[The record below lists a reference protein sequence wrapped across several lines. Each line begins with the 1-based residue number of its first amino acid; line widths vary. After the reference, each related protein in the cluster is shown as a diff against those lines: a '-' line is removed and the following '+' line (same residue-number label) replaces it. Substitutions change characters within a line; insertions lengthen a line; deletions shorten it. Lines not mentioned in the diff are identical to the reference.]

1 MNKNK
6 FYNYMML
13 IAITSLY
20 FESILGI
27 IVSIHGLAKN
37 QPIFKYLLILY
48 VFILIVAI
56 CVTLYL
62 FFKKHKIVI
71 KNGK

>member
-1 MNKNK
+1 
-6 FYNYMML
+6 MML

>member
-6 FYNYMML
+6 VYNYIIL
-13 IAITSLY
+13 IVITSFY

-56 CVTLYL
+56 YGTLYL
-62 FFKKHKIVI
+62 FFKKHKILI
-71 KNGK
+71 KSRK